1 MRENAVS
8 QKEKLKFLA
17 ASATRKTKVKA
28 LLAETKAQWE
38 NARAQAILAEERL
51 KTETADVERLDK
63 KSLPNLLLTVTGKME
78 DKRAAETAEAN
89 EAQALYDSANTRA
102 EELHGQVVSLELELR
117 SLGNCDKDMEILT
130 NAMTAEILAEGGDLA
145 VGIGEIKERM
155 EKNAAEAQELE
166 ELLAVGRRLNRLVAE
181 MLPILWNAAEKEK
194 RRQADGPLP
203 PYSHHHVFKS
213 EINTILDGAET
224 YLPML
229 IAAAKSFTS
238 SIVDLPPLGSLQTV
252 KNTFEGTYTVSTLTQ
267 IEGTAK
273 ELETMAERVDRSM
286 EKIGRVKQTRE
297 EAAALARNE
306 WIEALMR

>member
-1 MRENAVS
+1 MRENAIS

-17 ASATRKTKVKA
+17 ASATRKTEVKA

-63 KSLPNLLLTVTGKME
+63 KSLPNLLLAVTGKME

-102 EELHGQVVSLELELR
+102 EELHGQVESLELKLR
-117 SLGNCDKDMEILT
+117 SLGNCDKDLEILT

-145 VGIGEIKERM
+145 VEVGEIKDRM

>member
-1 MRENAVS
+1 MTMNADRERLAA
-8 QKEKLKFLA
+8 LA
-17 ASATRKTKVKA
+17 ASTTRKAEVKA
-28 LLAETKAQWE
+28 LLAETKNAWE
-38 NARAQAILAEERL
+38 TARAQAILAEERL

-63 KSLPNLLLTVTGKME
+63 KSLPNLLLTVTGRMG
-78 DKRAAETAEAN
+78 DLRETAQAEAV
-89 EAQALYDSANTRA
+89 EAQALSAAANTRA
-102 EELHGQVVSLELELR
+102 EELHGQIVSLELELR
-117 SLGNCDKDMEILT
+117 SLGNCDKDMDALVT
-130 NAMTAEILAEGGDLA
+130 AMTAEILAQGGDLA
-145 VGIGEIKERM
+145 VEVGEIKDRM

-166 ELLAVGRRLNRLVAE
+166 ELLAVGRQLNRLVAE

-194 RRQADGPLP
+194 RRQAAGPLP

-213 EINTILDGAET
+213 EVNAILDSAET

-229 IAAAKSFTS
+229 IAVAKSFTS

-252 KNTFEGTYTVSTLTQ
+252 QNTFDGTYTVSTLTQ
-267 IEGTAK
+267 IEGTVK
-273 ELETMAERVDRSM
+273 ELEVMTERVDRSI

>member
-1 MRENAVS
+1 MIMNADRERLAA
-8 QKEKLKFLA
+8 LA
-17 ASATRKTKVKA
+17 ASTTRKAEVKV
-28 LLAETKAQWE
+28 LLVDTKAAWE
-38 NARAQAILAEERL
+38 TARTQMILAEKRL
-51 KTETADVERLDK
+51 KNETADVVRLDK
-63 KSLPNLLLTVTGKME
+63 KSLPNLLLTVTGKMG
-78 DKRAAETAEAN
+78 DLRETEQAEAD
-89 EAQALYDSANTRA
+89 EARILFDTATARA

-117 SLGNCDKDMEILT
+117 SLGNCDKDLDALANTI
-130 NAMTAEILAEGGDLA
+130 TAEILAEGGDLA
-145 VGIGEIKERM
+145 VEVGEIKDRM

-213 EINTILDGAET
+213 EVNAILDGAGN

-229 IAAAKSFTS
+229 VAVAKSFTS

-252 KNTFEGTYTVSTLTQ
+252 QNTFDGTYTVSTLTQ
-267 IEGTAK
+267 IESTTK
-273 ELETMAERVDRSM
+273 ELEVMAERVDRSM
-286 EKIGRVKQTRE
+286 EKIERVKQTRA

-306 WIEALMR
+306 WLEALMR

>member
-1 MRENAVS
+1 MRENAIS
-8 QKEKLKFLA
+8 QKEKLKSLA
-17 ASATRKTKVKA
+17 ASATRKTEVKA
-28 LLAETKAQWE
+28 LLAETKVQWE
-38 NARAQAILAEERL
+38 TARAQAVLAEERL

-63 KSLPNLLLTVTGKME
+63 KSLPNLLLAVTGKME

-117 SLGNCDKDMEILT
+117 SLGNCDKDLEILT

-181 MLPILWNAAEKEK
+181 MLPILWNAAKKEK

-213 EINTILDGAET
+213 EINTILDGAEN

-273 ELETMAERVDRSM
+273 ELETMAERVNRSM

-297 EAAALARNE
+297 KAAALARNE
-306 WIEALMR
+306 WIEVLMR

>member
-63 KSLPNLLLTVTGKME
+63 KSLPNLLLAVTGKME

>member
-1 MRENAVS
+1 MRENAIS
-8 QKEKLKFLA
+8 QKEKLKSLA
-17 ASATRKTKVKA
+17 ASATRKTEVKA

-63 KSLPNLLLTVTGKME
+63 KSLPNLLLAVTGKME

-117 SLGNCDKDMEILT
+117 SLGNCDKDLEILT

-145 VGIGEIKERM
+145 VEVGEIKDRM

-267 IEGTAK
+267 IEGTVK

>member
-1 MRENAVS
+1 MRENAIS
-8 QKEKLKFLA
+8 QKEKLKSLA
-17 ASATRKTKVKA
+17 ASATRKTEVKA

-38 NARAQAILAEERL
+38 TARAQVILAEERL

-63 KSLPNLLLTVTGKME
+63 KSLPNLLLAVTGKME

-117 SLGNCDKDMEILT
+117 SLGNCDKDLEILT

-181 MLPILWNAAEKEK
+181 MLPILWNAAKKEK

-213 EINTILDGAET
+213 EINTILDGAEN

-273 ELETMAERVDRSM
+273 ELETMAERVNRSM

-306 WIEALMR
+306 WIEVLMR

>member
-1 MRENAVS
+1 MRENAIS
-8 QKEKLKFLA
+8 QKEKLKSLA
-17 ASATRKTKVKA
+17 ASATRKTEVKA

-63 KSLPNLLLTVTGKME
+63 KSLPNLLLAVTGKME
-78 DKRAAETAEAN
+78 GKRAAETAEAN

-102 EELHGQVVSLELELR
+102 EELHRQVVSLELELR
-117 SLGNCDKDMEILT
+117 SLGNCDKDLEILA

>member
-1 MRENAVS
+1 MRENAIS
-8 QKEKLKFLA
+8 QKEKLKSLA
-17 ASATRKTKVKA
+17 ASATRKTEVKA

-38 NARAQAILAEERL
+38 TARAQAILAEERL
-51 KTETADVERLDK
+51 KAETADVERLDK
-63 KSLPNLLLTVTGKME
+63 KSLPNLLLAVTGKME

-117 SLGNCDKDMEILT
+117 SLGNCDKDLEILT

-181 MLPILWNAAEKEK
+181 MLPILWNAAKKEK

-213 EINTILDGAET
+213 EINTILDGAEN

-229 IAAAKSFTS
+229 IGAAKSFTS